1 MESLKIKAISYLIS
15 YTPTLPISSHQKA
28 NFCIFLY
35 IFKMKC
41 LLFTASF
48 PIEPFIFLLLN
59 HPPIPLLIESTHSE
73 VIRLEITFGTQ
84 QGNRFYLSEKICS
97 FRKRIGINK
106 TLSEA
111 LSHVTIIILIIMISD
126 GV

>member
-1 MESLKIKAISYLIS
+1 MY
-15 YTPTLPISSHQKA
+15 
-28 NFCIFLY
+28 
-35 IFKMKC
+35 
-41 LLFTASF
+41 
-48 PIEPFIFLLLN
+48 
-59 HPPIPLLIESTHSE
+59 SE

-84 QGNRFYLSEKICS
+84 QGNIFYLSGKICS

-111 LSHVTIIILIIMISD
+111 LSHVTSLILIIVVND